1 MKFYLQKIV
10 SSEKLSFKAVAEEC
24 FFLLFQAWVTK
35 TAESSFALISI
46 NSDTVQFGLTK
57 NILFCKLRGLGID
70 QDQD

>member
-1 MKFYLQKIV
+1 M
-10 SSEKLSFKAVAEEC
+10 
-24 FFLLFQAWVTK
+24 FLLVFQAWVTK

>member
-1 MKFYLQKIV
+1 
-10 SSEKLSFKAVAEEC
+10 VAEEC
-24 FFLLFQAWVTK
+24 FFLVFQAWVTK

-70 QDQD
+70 RGSFDRNSLDRNCHFSVDQKF